1 MSTISHNPKIEILP
15 EHIIDQIK
23 AGEVLE
29 RPASLVKELIENS
42 IDAGS
47 DKIDIH
53 LIENGL
59 DLLSIEDNG
68 HGMSFQNL
76 PFAFLRHAT
85 SKLKTYEDLFHLHSF
100 GFRGEALASIAAT
113 SRVTCTT
120 QPTDSALEGGKL
132 IINGGI
138 QELLIPYR
146 QSQKGTSLYI
156 KDLFYNTPARLKFIK
171 SKVSEKSSLKKI
183 LNAFILSNP
192 EISFS
197 IKWDDKEKEIYKSI
211 VINHEIDRIKQ
222 VFQSTVLS
230 ANESHEGYKVE
241 IYFSPTTHTT
251 PQYRHH
257 YLFANNRFFHDK
269 SFHQAILRNL
279 DSIWRYGESGH
290 YMVKITIPTEE
301 MDVNVHPNKTQIKF
315 QKSDI
320 IFSLLVTAIRK
331 ALKGIQSASNP
342 SAQSEIQSPQENF
355 FTREENQTFDLQS
368 FGQYSNPVE
377 ITAPIKFEE
386 INSFEMS
393 VVGNISKKILLLAK
407 DKKFYIAD
415 LSKIYAAY
423 LKLAIGN
430 FIQKDESP
438 GPLLISEPFQVK
450 KGKIDSH
457 FEDLKNLGFEF
468 DRLNP
473 EVIALRTLPKYIHQS
488 AARDTATILI
498 YYFSHPKTQDFNA
511 NKFEEFASTND
522 TVNFNSQFFKLVISE
537 IEKNYPEYFTCL
549 TEENLGFLIK

>member
-1 MSTISHNPKIEILP
+1 MSTISLNPKIEILP

-29 RPASLVKELIENS
+29 RPASLVKELVENS

-47 DKIDIH
+47 NRIDIH

-85 SKLKTYEDLFHLHSF
+85 SKLKTYEDLFHLRSF
-100 GFRGEALASIAAT
+100 GFRGEALASIAAS

-120 QPTDSALEGGKL
+120 QPEDPSQEGGKL

-197 IKWDDKEKEIYKSI
+197 IKWDDKEKEIYKNTKSDF
-211 VINHEIDRIKQ
+211 EIERIKQ
-222 VFQSTVLS
+222 VFQSQVLT
-230 ANESHEGYKVE
+230 AIEEYDGYKVE
-241 IYFSPTTHTT
+241 IYFSPTTHTS

-257 YLFANNRFFHDK
+257 YLFANNRFFNDK
-269 SFHQAILRNL
+269 SIHQAILRNL
-279 DSIWRYGESGH
+279 DPIWRYGESGH
-290 YMVKITIPTEE
+290 YMVKIAIPTEE

-331 ALKGIQSASNP
+331 ALKVN
-342 SAQSEIQSPQENF
+342 QSEATPSDFSELNSPQENF
-355 FTREENQTFDLQS
+355 FSREENQQFDLQS
-368 FGQYSNPVE
+368 FGSFPTSREVSTSYKPEE
-377 ITAPIKFEE
+377 ITYSEISLVGYVSQKFILLTKE
-386 INSFEMS
+386 NHFY
-393 VVGNISKKILLLAK
+393 VGNISK
-407 DKKFYIAD
+407 
-415 LSKIYAAY
+415 IYAVY
-423 LKLAIGN
+423 LKDAINN
-430 FIQKDESP
+430 FIKKEESP
-438 GPLLISEPFQVK
+438 GPLLISEPFQVI

-457 FEDLKNLGFEF
+457 FEELKNLGFEF
-468 DRLNP
+468 DRLNN
-473 EVIALRTLPKYIHQS
+473 EIIALRTLPRYIHQS
-488 AARDTATILI
+488 VARDTAMILI
-498 YYFSHPKTQDFNA
+498 NYFLIPRTNHFNEK
-511 NKFEEFASTND
+511 NFEEYVGAVDIGTL
-522 TVNFNSQFFKLVISE
+522 NSQFLKLVLCEVEKSHPE
-537 IEKNYPEYFTCL
+537 IFIRLN
-549 TEENLGFLIK
+549 EENLGSLTK

>member
-1 MSTISHNPKIEILP
+1 MSTISLNPKIEILP

-29 RPASLVKELIENS
+29 RPASLVKELVENS

-47 DKIDIH
+47 NRIDIH

-85 SKLKTYEDLFHLHSF
+85 SKLKTYEDLFHLRSF
-100 GFRGEALASIAAT
+100 GFRGEALASIAAS

-120 QPTDSALEGGKL
+120 QPEDPSQEGGKL

-197 IKWDDKEKEIYKSI
+197 IKWDDKEKEIYKNTKSDF
-211 VINHEIDRIKQ
+211 EIERIKQ
-222 VFQSTVLS
+222 VFQSQVLT
-230 ANESHEGYKVE
+230 AIEEYDGYKVE
-241 IYFSPTTHTT
+241 IYFSPTTHTS

-257 YLFANNRFFHDK
+257 YLFANNRFFNDK
-269 SFHQAILRNL
+269 SIHQAILRNL
-279 DSIWRYGESGH
+279 DPIWRYGESGH
-290 YMVKITIPTEE
+290 YMVKIAIPTEE

-331 ALKGIQSASNP
+331 ALKVN
-342 SAQSEIQSPQENF
+342 QSEATPSDFSELNSPQENF
-355 FTREENQTFDLQS
+355 FSREENQQFDLQS
-368 FGQYSNPVE
+368 FGSFPTSREVSTSYKPEE
-377 ITAPIKFEE
+377 ITYSEISLVGYVSQKFILLTKE
-386 INSFEMS
+386 NHFY
-393 VVGNISKKILLLAK
+393 VGNISKL
-407 DKKFYIAD
+407 
-415 LSKIYAAY
+415 YAVY
-423 LKLAIGN
+423 LKDAINN
-430 FIQKDESP
+430 FIKKEESP
-438 GPLLISEPFQVK
+438 GPLLISEPFQVI

-457 FEDLKNLGFEF
+457 FEELKNLGFEF
-468 DRLNP
+468 DRLNN
-473 EVIALRTLPKYIHQS
+473 EIIALRTLPRYIHQS
-488 AARDTATILI
+488 VARDTAMILI
-498 YYFSHPKTQDFNA
+498 NYFLIPRTNHFNEK
-511 NKFEEFASTND
+511 NFEEYVGAVDIGTL
-522 TVNFNSQFFKLVISE
+522 NSQFLKLVLCEVEKSHPE
-537 IEKNYPEYFTCL
+537 IFIRLN
-549 TEENLGFLIK
+549 EENLGSLTK

>member
-42 IDAGS
+42 IDACS
-47 DKIDIH
+47 SRIDIH

-85 SKLKTYEDLFHLHSF
+85 SKLKTYEDLYHLHSF
-100 GFRGEALASIAAT
+100 GFRGEALASVAAS

-120 QPTDSALEGGKL
+120 QPIDSALEGGKL

-146 QSQKGTSLYI
+146 QSQNGTSLYI

-183 LNAFILSNP
+183 LNAFVLSNP

-197 IKWDDKEKEIYKSI
+197 IKWDDKEKEIFKSI
-211 VINHEIDRIKQ
+211 SYEHEIDRIKQ
-222 VFQSTVLS
+222 VFQSHVLT
-230 ANESHEGYKVE
+230 AHESYDGYKVE

-269 SFHQAILRNL
+269 SIHQAILRNL

-290 YMVKITIPTEE
+290 YMVKIAIPTEE

-315 QKSDI
+315 QKSDV
-320 IFSLLVTAIRK
+320 IFSLLVTALRK
-331 ALKGIQSASNP
+331 ALKSIQTAAPASDQQVIN
-342 SAQSEIQSPQENF
+342 SPQDNF
-355 FTREENQTFDLQS
+355 FSREENQQFDLQS
-368 FGQYSNPVE
+368 FGQYTNPSDIVS
-377 ITAPIKFEE
+377 APRLEE
-386 INSFEMS
+386 LNIFEMS
-393 VVGNISKKILLLAK
+393 VIGNISPRIALLTK
-407 DKKFYIAD
+407 EKKFFIAD
-415 LSKIYAAY
+415 LTKIYAAY
-423 LKLAIGN
+423 LKLAIRN
-430 FIQKDESP
+430 FIKKEESP

-457 FEDLKNLGFEF
+457 FDDLKNLGFEF

-473 EVIALRTLPKYIHQS
+473 EVVALRTLPKYIHQS

-498 YYFSHPKTQDFNA
+498 NYFSLPKTQLFNEDE
-511 NKFEEFASTND
+511 FEEFASSKD
-522 TVNFNSQFFKLVISE
+522 AVSFNAQFFKLVMGE
-537 IEKNYPEYFTCL
+537 IQKHQPEYFICL
-549 TEENLGFLIK
+549 SEENLWSLIK